1 MRKNPIHVIGW
12 LDKRGYNMI
21 KEWIKY
27 FLTWLVFTTGLVIT
41 IISGLLS
48 LYYSLG
54 KGDIYNLIISAAF
67 IPFGTALAV
76 TAWKYKEDQ
85 YN

>member
-1 MRKNPIHVIGW
+1 MKRSQIPVIGE
-12 LDKRGYNMI
+12 LDNMI

-41 IISGLLS
+41 VISIMLS
-48 LYYSLG
+48 LYYLVEENMFN
-54 KGDIYNLIISAAF
+54 IVISALF

-76 TAWKYKEDQ
+76 TSWKYKEDQ

>member
-1 MRKNPIHVIGW
+1 
-12 LDKRGYNMI
+12 MI

-27 FLTWLVFTTGLVIT
+27 FLTWLVFTAGLVIT
-41 IISGLLS
+41 VISIMLS
-48 LYYSLG
+48 VYYLVEENMF
-54 KGDIYNLIISAAF
+54 NLIISALF

-76 TAWKYKEDQ
+76 TSWKYKEDQ

>member
-1 MRKNPIHVIGW
+1 MKRNQIPVIGE
-12 LDKRGYNMI
+12 LDNMI

-27 FLTWLVFTTGLVIT
+27 FLTWLVFTAGLVIT
-41 IISGLLS
+41 VISIMLS
-48 LYYSLG
+48 LYYLVEENMFN
-54 KGDIYNLIISAAF
+54 IVISALF

-85 YN
+85 YD

>member
-1 MRKNPIHVIGW
+1 
-12 LDKRGYNMI
+12 MI

-27 FLTWLVFTTGLVIT
+27 FLTWLVFTTGLVIA
-41 IISGLLS
+41 IISGVLS
-48 LYYSLG
+48 LYYLLATV
-54 KGDIYNLIISAAF
+54 DIFNLIVSALF

-85 YN
+85 YD

>member
-1 MRKNPIHVIGW
+1 MRRNLIHVIGE
-12 LDKRGYNMI
+12 LDNMI

-27 FLTWLVFTTGLVIT
+27 FLTWLVFTTGLVIA
-41 IISGLLS
+41 IISGVLS
-48 LYYSLG
+48 LYYLLATV
-54 KGDIYNLIISAAF
+54 DIFNLIVSALF

-85 YN
+85 YD

>member
-1 MRKNPIHVIGW
+1 MKRNQIHVIGE
-12 LDKRGYNMI
+12 LDNMI

-27 FLTWLVFTTGLVIT
+27 FLTWLVFTAGLVIT
-41 IISGLLS
+41 VISIMLS
-48 LYYSLG
+48 LYYLVEENMF
-54 KGDIYNLIISAAF
+54 NLIVSALF

-85 YN
+85 YD

>member
-1 MRKNPIHVIGW
+1 MKRNQIPVIGE
-12 LDKRGYNMI
+12 LDNMI

-27 FLTWLVFTTGLVIT
+27 FLTWLVFTAGLVIT
-41 IISGLLS
+41 VISIMLS
-48 LYYSLG
+48 LYYLVEENMFN
-54 KGDIYNLIISAAF
+54 IVISALF

>member
-1 MRKNPIHVIGW
+1 MKRNLIHVIGE
-12 LDKRGYNMI
+12 LDKKGYNMI

-27 FLTWLVFTTGLVIT
+27 FLTWLVFTAGLVIT
-41 IISGLLS
+41 VISIMLS
-48 LYYSLG
+48 IYYLVEENMFN
-54 KGDIYNLIISAAF
+54 IVISALF

-85 YN
+85 YD

>member
-27 FLTWLVFTTGLVIT
+27 FLTWLVFTAGLVIT
-41 IISGLLS
+41 VISIMLS
-48 LYYSLG
+48 LYYLVEENMFN
-54 KGDIYNLIISAAF
+54 IVISALF

-76 TAWKYKEDQ
+76 TSWKYKEDQ
-85 YN
+85 YD

>member
-1 MRKNPIHVIGW
+1 
-12 LDKRGYNMI
+12 MI

-27 FLTWLVFTTGLVIT
+27 FLTWLVFTAGLVIT
-41 IISGLLS
+41 VISIMLS
-48 LYYSLG
+48 IYYLVEENMFN
-54 KGDIYNLIISAAF
+54 IVISALF

-85 YN
+85 YD

>member
-1 MRKNPIHVIGW
+1 MKRNLIHVIGE
-12 LDKRGYNMI
+12 LDNMI

-27 FLTWLVFTTGLVIT
+27 FLTWLVFTAGLVIT
-41 IISGLLS
+41 VISIMLS
-48 LYYSLG
+48 LYYLVEENMLN
-54 KGDIYNLIISAAF
+54 IVVSALF

-85 YN
+85 YD

>member
-1 MRKNPIHVIGW
+1 MKRNQIPVIGE

-27 FLTWLVFTTGLVIT
+27 FLTWLVFTAGLVIT
-41 IISGLLS
+41 VISIMLS
-48 LYYSLG
+48 LYYLVEENMFN
-54 KGDIYNLIISAAF
+54 IVVSALF

-76 TAWKYKEDQ
+76 TSWKYKEDQ
-85 YN
+85 YD

>member
-1 MRKNPIHVIGW
+1 M
-12 LDKRGYNMI
+12 

-27 FLTWLVFTTGLVIT
+27 FLTWLVFTTGLVMT
-41 IISGLLS
+41 IISGMLS
-48 LYYSLG
+48 LYYLVEENMFN
-54 KGDIYNLIISAAF
+54 IVVSALF

>member
-1 MRKNPIHVIGW
+1 MKRNQILVIGE

-27 FLTWLVFTTGLVIT
+27 FLTWLVFTAGLVIT
-41 IISGLLS
+41 VISIMLS
-48 LYYSLG
+48 VYYLVEENMF
-54 KGDIYNLIISAAF
+54 NLIISALF

-76 TAWKYKEDQ
+76 TSWKYKEDQ
-85 YN
+85 YD

>member
-1 MRKNPIHVIGW
+1 MRRNLIHVIGE

-27 FLTWLVFTTGLVIT
+27 FLTWLVFTAGLVIT
-41 IISGLLS
+41 VISIMLS
-48 LYYSLG
+48 LYYLVEENMF
-54 KGDIYNLIISAAF
+54 NLIISALF
-67 IPFGTALAV
+67 IPFGSALAV

-85 YN
+85 YD